1 MTVGFDRR
9 SLARRRRKL
18 GLSQEDLASLL
29 AVTQQTVSAWERG
42 VATPVHETLPPL
54 AANLGCLIDDLFTA
68 ADGTP
73 K

>member
-1 MTVGFDRR
+1 MTPGFDRDA
-9 SLARRRRKL
+9 LVRKRL
-18 GLSQEDLASLL
+18 DMGLSQDDLGSLL
-29 AVTQQTVSAWERG
+29 GVTRQTVSAWERG

>member
-9 SLARRRRKL
+9 ALVRKRVDK
-18 GLSQEDLASLL
+18 GLSQDDLGSLL
-29 AVTQQTVSAWERG
+29 RVKRQTVSAWERG
-42 VATPVHETLPPL
+42 VATPVHETLPLL
-54 AANLGCLIDDLFTA
+54 ACALDCLIDDLFTA

>member
-1 MTVGFDRR
+1 MTPGFDRDA
-9 SLARRRRKL
+9 LVRKRL
-18 GLSQEDLASLL
+18 DKGLSQDDLGSLL
-29 AVTQQTVSAWERG
+29 GVTRQTVSAWERG